1 MSRKIGLALMVAAGL
16 PVCAARAAEVSSGA
30 EFAAA
35 LASGDE
41 SITLNQD
48 ISITETDG
56 IDKLVGTDVVIDGQ
70 GNAISNNGSKSVF
83 YVRKGEKLTLKNI
96 GNGYRVAEEKP
107 VTGNFVEFI
116 DVDGRT
122 KYAVADKSFNGFAG
136 NVTSEEGGGTVS
148 LGGMLNEG
156 TADVVNTVFY
166 NDNGS
171 HAVIYNSGEMSI
183 KSTAFIGNKNEN
195 GSALDNTGYISQIAD
210 SAFIKNSGG
219 WAGGAINNYG
229 EIDGIDGT
237 FIENSASDRGGAIF
251 NQGQIKDI
259 AGNFIGNT
267 SYSGGAIRNDKTIGQ
282 ISASFI
288 NNVSESGGGAIYN
301 SGNLSKIS
309 NSEFKSNRGKNGG
322 AIFLASRAEQ
332 LEVENTNF
340 VGNNAE
346 DGGAISNISNYGVSV
361 KSSRFENNSAKY
373 GGAISDWVSGSE
385 MSVANSAFIA
395 NKGALG
401 GAIAVWETAANKI
414 LISGSEFERNE
425 SQMGGAIFN
434 RGDGMVVEN
443 SSFKGNTVSS
453 AGGAIY
459 SEGDLTVRADGGVS
473 VFSGNVAAGE
483 SNAVYMDKGKTL
495 SLETLNGGNIV
506 SDDGFTGSED
516 GWRLLLSGDGS
527 GEITLNGEIK
537 NAEIVSGL
545 SDAPVSVTNIA
556 SGNLIG
562 NGSNSLE
569 INSGLVNILSLGLE
583 RLQLKNLTLNGGKL
597 DIYNVNVDLE
607 NVKMGEMSAEE
618 VSGDLA
624 LVEVKSLDVL
634 SDGEAE
640 TTHVMFA
647 DNNILA
653 GQVASQIAES
663 AGPVYNYDVEYL
675 PENGEFTFTR
685 RERKDKFNPEVLE
698 SGMAVVASIGV
709 LNDEIYSRVLA
720 DADRT
725 AFRKGAAEAGG
736 GAWVKPFAS
745 SDDLEFK
752 NYHGAD
758 ARFNGVIAGA
768 DSRVKT
774 YGNGVAAVYSAYGA
788 YADGEAEFAAGKIE
802 QNVWYLGAGAN
813 FYKGSAFWGITA
825 NAGYARKKANDFD
838 KNGKFDAWLGGI
850 GAKFGYNCV
859 LGNGWTVQPNFYAT
873 YTYADAEDYTT
884 GKNAEVAF
892 DGLSMYELA
901 PGLKIEKAFNDELQ
915 VYAKGR
921 YVYTGTG
928 LQHVTANGV
937 HLPDMEI
944 EPYAEYGLG
953 FESSNGDASLFA
965 EVMRRDGGRTGWNGL
980 AGLKINF

>member
-1 MSRKIGLALMVAAGL
+1 MVVAGL

-309 NSEFKSNRGKNGG
+309 NSEFKSNRGKKGG

-607 NVKMGEMSAEE
+607 NVKMGEMSAED

-788 YADGEAEFAAGKIE
+788 YADGEAGFAAGKIE

>member
-1 MSRKIGLALMVAAGL
+1 MVVAGL

-301 SGNLSKIS
+301 NGNLSKIS
-309 NSEFKSNRGKNGG
+309 NSEFRNNGGKNGG

-607 NVKMGEMSAEE
+607 NVKMGEMSAED

>member
-1 MSRKIGLALMVAAGL
+1 MYKR
-16 PVCAARAAEVSSGA
+16 
-30 EFAAA
+30 
-35 LASGDE
+35 
-41 SITLNQD
+41 Q
-48 ISITETDG
+48 
-56 IDKLVGTDVVIDGQ
+56 
-70 GNAISNNGSKSVF
+70 
-83 YVRKGEKLTLKNI
+83 
-96 GNGYRVAEEKP
+96 
-107 VTGNFVEFI
+107 
-116 DVDGRT
+116 
-122 KYAVADKSFNGFAG
+122 
-136 NVTSEEGGGTVS
+136 
-148 LGGMLNEG
+148 
-156 TADVVNTVFY
+156 DVVNTVFY

-301 SGNLSKIS
+301 NGNLSKIS
-309 NSEFKSNRGKNGG
+309 NSEFRNNGGKNGG

-607 NVKMGEMSAEE
+607 NVKMGEMSAED

-774 YGNGVAAVYSAYGA
+774 YDNGVAAVYSAYGA

>member
-35 LASGDE
+35 LAGGDE

-107 VTGNFVEFI
+107 VMGNFVEFI

-288 NNVSESGGGAIYN
+288 NNVSESNGGAIYN
-301 SGNLSKIS
+301 NGNLSKIS
-309 NSEFKSNRGKNGG
+309 NSEFRNNGGKNGG
-322 AIFLASRAEQ
+322 AIFLASRAKQ
-332 LEVENTNF
+332 LKVEYANF

-607 NVKMGEMSAEE
+607 NVKMGEMSAED

-802 QNVWYLGAGAN
+802 QNAWYLGAGAN

>member
-1 MSRKIGLALMVAAGL
+1 MVVAGL

-309 NSEFKSNRGKNGG
+309 NSEFKSNRGKKGG

-607 NVKMGEMSAEE
+607 NVKMGEMSAED

-774 YGNGVAAVYSAYGA
+774 YDNGVAAVYSAYGA

>member
-1 MSRKIGLALMVAAGL
+1 MR
-16 PVCAARAAEVSSGA
+16 
-30 EFAAA
+30 
-35 LASGDE
+35 
-41 SITLNQD
+41 
-48 ISITETDG
+48 
-56 IDKLVGTDVVIDGQ
+56 
-70 GNAISNNGSKSVF
+70 
-83 YVRKGEKLTLKNI
+83 
-96 GNGYRVAEEKP
+96 
-107 VTGNFVEFI
+107 
-116 DVDGRT
+116 
-122 KYAVADKSFNGFAG
+122 
-136 NVTSEEGGGTVS
+136 
-148 LGGMLNEG
+148 
-156 TADVVNTVFY
+156 
-166 NDNGS
+166 
-171 HAVIYNSGEMSI
+171 
-183 KSTAFIGNKNEN
+183 
-195 GSALDNTGYISQIAD
+195 
-210 SAFIKNSGG
+210 
-219 WAGGAINNYG
+219 
-229 EIDGIDGT
+229 
-237 FIENSASDRGGAIF
+237 
-251 NQGQIKDI
+251 
-259 AGNFIGNT
+259 
-267 SYSGGAIRNDKTIGQ
+267 
-282 ISASFI
+282 
-288 NNVSESGGGAIYN
+288 
-301 SGNLSKIS
+301 
-309 NSEFKSNRGKNGG
+309 
-322 AIFLASRAEQ
+322 
-332 LEVENTNF
+332 
-340 VGNNAE
+340 
-346 DGGAISNISNYGVSV
+346 
-361 KSSRFENNSAKY
+361 
-373 GGAISDWVSGSE
+373 
-385 MSVANSAFIA
+385 
-395 NKGALG
+395 
-401 GAIAVWETAANKI
+401 TAA
-414 LISGSEFERNE
+414 
-425 SQMGGAIFN
+425 
-434 RGDGMVVEN
+434 
-443 SSFKGNTVSS
+443 
-453 AGGAIY
+453 
-459 SEGDLTVRADGGVS
+459 
-473 VFSGNVAAGE
+473 FSGNTANGE
-483 SNAVYMDKGKTL
+483 SNAAYVMARQTL
-495 SLETLNGGNIV
+495 TLETLNGGNIV

-516 GWRLLLSGDGS
+516 GWTLVLSGDDS

-537 NAEIVSGL
+537 NAEIVSGIAKGNGL
-545 SDAPVSVTNIA
+545 TGIADAAVTNIA
-556 SGNLIG
+556 GGNLIG
-562 NGSNSLE
+562 NGTNSLAM
-569 INSGLVNILSLGLE
+569 NGGLVNIQSLGFE
-583 RLQLKNLTLNGGKL
+583 RLQLKNLALNGGKL
-597 DIYNVNVDLE
+597 DIYNVNADLE

-921 YVYTGTG
+921 YVHTGTG

>member
-1 MSRKIGLALMVAAGL
+1 M
-16 PVCAARAAEVSSGA
+16 
-30 EFAAA
+30 
-35 LASGDE
+35 
-41 SITLNQD
+41 
-48 ISITETDG
+48 
-56 IDKLVGTDVVIDGQ
+56 
-70 GNAISNNGSKSVF
+70 
-83 YVRKGEKLTLKNI
+83 
-96 GNGYRVAEEKP
+96 
-107 VTGNFVEFI
+107 
-116 DVDGRT
+116 
-122 KYAVADKSFNGFAG
+122 
-136 NVTSEEGGGTVS
+136 TSEAGGGTVS

-309 NSEFKSNRGKNGG
+309 NSEFKSNRGKKGG

-607 NVKMGEMSAEE
+607 NVKMGEMSAED

-788 YADGEAEFAAGKIE
+788 YADGEAGFAAGKIE

>member
-1 MSRKIGLALMVAAGL
+1 MVVAGL

-774 YGNGVAAVYSAYGA
+774 YDNGVAAVYSAYGA

-892 DGLSMYELA
+892 DGLSIYELA

>member
-1 MSRKIGLALMVAAGL
+1 MVVAGL

-309 NSEFKSNRGKNGG
+309 NSEFKSNRGKKGG

-607 NVKMGEMSAEE
+607 NVKMGEMSAED

-892 DGLSMYELA
+892 DGLSIYELA

>member
-1 MSRKIGLALMVAAGL
+1 MVVAGL

-301 SGNLSKIS
+301 NGNLSKIS
-309 NSEFKSNRGKNGG
+309 NSEFRNNGGKNGG
-322 AIFLASRAEQ
+322 AIFLASRAKQ

-373 GGAISDWVSGSE
+373 GGAISDWVSESD

-607 NVKMGEMSAEE
+607 NVKMGEMSAED

>member
-1 MSRKIGLALMVAAGL
+1 MVVAGL

-35 LASGDE
+35 LAGGDE

-309 NSEFKSNRGKNGG
+309 NSEFKSNRGKKGG

-802 QNVWYLGAGAN
+802 QNAWYLGAGAN